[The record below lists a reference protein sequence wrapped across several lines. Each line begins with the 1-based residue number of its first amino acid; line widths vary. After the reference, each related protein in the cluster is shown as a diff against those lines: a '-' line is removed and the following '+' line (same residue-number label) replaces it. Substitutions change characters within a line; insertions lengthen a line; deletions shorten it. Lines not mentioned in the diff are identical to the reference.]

1 MNRPF
6 HTTLRAL
13 ALAALAAPLSA
24 QQAPSPAAPTA
35 EPPKPA
41 EAAPAQNAPAQPA
54 PAAAPAESEEKRAA
68 RLKIDRIAMEKAR
81 LDIGL
86 EIAALKAR
94 KERSADDAERA
105 KLDAEAALRSAKL
118 ALEFADADE
127 AKADAEREAAIVSLK
142 SALAAFEPS
151 VRARELE
158 TDLKIAKLELDNALG
173 RLTAETAR
181 HKREKEAAAII
192 ARTPMDY
199 PTRPLA
205 NGVLSISDRR
215 IPLNGPITDA
225 VARRLIDRIS
235 FFNLRDPKAPIFVVI
250 DNCPGGSLMSGY
262 QVIQAIN
269 GSKAPVHVVVKGSA
283 GGVASA
289 IVAQAPHSHVFASS
303 LLSHEQP
310 ALRAR
315 GNTTTV
321 LERQVQTM
329 DFFRRIYAPV
339 AKKMG
344 LADTDAFLKKLYEK
358 NSDAEWNEF
367 GENSVKLGWAGNLIE
382 RLNESSVDDLL
393 VTGDMSDPVEFS
405 TYRDASGKTRVEL
418 PPLSAG
424 DAWLIR
430 DPQGLYGTR

>member
-1 MNRPF
+1 MNRHF

-41 EAAPAQNAPAQPA
+41 EASPAQNAPAQPA

-269 GSKAPVHVVVKGSA
+269 GSKAPV
-283 GGVASA
+283 
-289 IVAQAPHSHVFASS
+289 
-303 LLSHEQP
+303 P
-310 ALRAR
+310 A
-315 GNTTTV
+315 T
-321 LERQVQTM
+321 
-329 DFFRRIYAPV
+329 
-339 AKKMG
+339 
-344 LADTDAFLKKLYEK
+344 
-358 NSDAEWNEF
+358 
-367 GENSVKLGWAGNLIE
+367 
-382 RLNESSVDDLL
+382 
-393 VTGDMSDPVEFS
+393 
-405 TYRDASGKTRVEL
+405 
-418 PPLSAG
+418 
-424 DAWLIR
+424 
-430 DPQGLYGTR
+430 